1 MKLLLTVKV
10 HGKARWPR
18 DAMELWDRM
27 RENSWP
33 MDFILYTTLLNMCS
47 DLGLEEEAEKLFGD
61 MKESEN
67 CKPDSWSYTAML
79 NIYGSRRNV
88 DKAMKLFEEMSE
100 VGVELNVMD
109 CTCLIQCLGKARKVD
124 DMVRVFGVVVGRG
137 IKPDDRLCGCLLSVV
152 ALCEND
158 DDEVKVLAC
167 LEQANPE
174 LIALIKLLEEEKV
187 SFETIQD
194 EFKSVISEIAVEA
207 RRPFCNCLID
217 ICRNRGHHAKAHEL
231 LYLGTL
237 YGLYLGLHNKTEA
250 EWCLDVRSLS
260 VGAAQTALEEW
271 MGTLYKI
278 VQRQEE
284 LPELFS
290 AQTGAGT
297 HRFSQGLA
305 NSFASH
311 SEEKA
316 RWFVATRE
324 DLVSWVESRVPSA
337 ATT

>member
-1 MKLLLTVKV
+1 
-10 HGKARWPR
+10 
-18 DAMELWDRM
+18 
-27 RENSWP
+27 
-33 MDFILYTTLLNMCS
+33 MDFILYNTLLNMCV
-47 DLGLEEEAEKLFGD
+47 DLGLEEEAEMLFGY

-79 NIYGSRRNV
+79 DIYSSRRNV
-88 DKAMKLFEEMSE
+88 DKAMKLLEEMSE

-109 CTCLIQCLGKARKVD
+109 CTCLIQCLGKARRVD
-124 DMVRVFGVVVGRG
+124 DMVRVFGVAVGRG

-152 ALCEND
+152 ALCENG

-167 LEQANPE
+167 LEQANPK

-187 SFETIQD
+187 SFETVQD
-194 EFKSVISEIAVEA
+194 EFKCVISETAVEA

-217 ICRNRGHHAKAHEL
+217 IYRNRGHHAKAHEL

-237 YGLYLGLHNKTEA
+237 YGLYPGLHNKTED
-250 EWCLDVRSLS
+250 EWCLDVQSLF

-278 VQRQEE
+278 VQHQEE
-284 LPELFS
+284 LPKLFS
-290 AQTGAGT
+290 AQTGDGT

-311 SEEKA
+311 VKKLTAPFRQSEEKA
-316 RWFVATRE
+316 GWFVATRE